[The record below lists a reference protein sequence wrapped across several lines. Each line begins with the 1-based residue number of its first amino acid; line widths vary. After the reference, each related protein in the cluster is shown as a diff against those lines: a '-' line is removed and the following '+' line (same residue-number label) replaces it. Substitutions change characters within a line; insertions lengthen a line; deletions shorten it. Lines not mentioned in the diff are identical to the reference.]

1 MNSILNKVHLTVISI
16 SLTPDLLKRLDKFV
30 QSSGYSSRS
39 EAVRLAVRETLSTY
53 ALEKLERGQV
63 ASTVTVISERE
74 QHYLNSY
81 LMDLRHEYDE
91 SIFGNMHL
99 HVGKNYCIEIF
110 MVRDEANLV
119 LEFVNRVRALRGI
132 REVNYTMTPINE

>member
-1 MNSILNKVHLTVISI
+1 LTVISI

-30 QSSGYSSRS
+30 ESTGYSSRS
-39 EAVRLAVRETLSTY
+39 EAVRLAVRDTLSKY
-53 ALEKLERGQV
+53 ALEKLERGNV

-74 QHYLNSY
+74 RHDINSQ

-99 HVGKNYCIEIF
+99 HVGKGYCIEIF
-110 MVRDEANLV
+110 MVQNEANKV
-119 LEFVNRVRALRGI
+119 LEFVSRVTALRGI
-132 REVNYTMTPINE
+132 REVNYTMTPIDEEEPGQ